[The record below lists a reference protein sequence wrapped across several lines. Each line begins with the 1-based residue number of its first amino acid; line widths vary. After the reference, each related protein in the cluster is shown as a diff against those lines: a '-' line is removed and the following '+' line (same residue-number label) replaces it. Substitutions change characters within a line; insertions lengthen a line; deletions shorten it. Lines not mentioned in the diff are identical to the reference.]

1 MHQQASFS
9 AKKKSSKGRRLA
21 PLSPRA
27 LKMTDIYVHARTH
40 AHIISAGSLS
50 EWMEREVVGDV
61 RAVSYLDRCRGF
73 NCGCQPKQAADNTG
87 RLPIGQGWNDIVGAG
102 EQ

>member
-1 MHQQASFS
+1 M
-9 AKKKSSKGRRLA
+9 
-21 PLSPRA
+21 
-27 LKMTDIYVHARTH
+27 YTH
-40 AHIISAGSLS
+40 THTNTHTHTHTHTHIISAGSLS

-73 NCGCQPKQAADNTG
+73 NCGCQPKPAPQAADNTG
-87 RLPIGQGWNDIVGAG
+87 RLPVGQGWNDIVGAS

>member
-1 MHQQASFS
+1 MYTH
-9 AKKKSSKGRRLA
+9 
-21 PLSPRA
+21 
-27 LKMTDIYVHARTH
+27 TH
-40 AHIISAGSLS
+40 AHSLSHTHIISAGSLS

-73 NCGCQPKQAADNTG
+73 NCGCQPKQKTVTDNTG
-87 RLPIGQGWNDIVGAG
+87 RLPVGQGWNDIVGAG